1 MLVGILSQQKVRL
14 LMSPE
19 YTWENNPIE
28 YIKSLHEVLGDFD
41 AEIIRG
47 IVLDTYKYGI
57 TDDFVKSVI
66 ADYLYESPYA

>member
-1 MLVGILSQQKVRL
+1 
-14 LMSPE
+14 MSPE

-66 ADYLYESPYA
+66 ADS

>member
-1 MLVGILSQQKVRL
+1 MLKLNQKQMRL
-14 LMSPE
+14 PMSPE
-19 YTWENNPIE
+19 YTWEDNPIE

-57 TDDFVKSVI
+57 TDDFIKSVI